1 MIYNDVIMRYYVDGI
16 AFKRLN
22 LVLETGI
29 NLCAYGYEDFA
40 HRRSNTRKRKISTHI
55 LQFIVRGEGQY
66 FIKNNIYD
74 LNENTLFYLPPNAPL
89 KYQRKKINPY
99 KYFWI
104 TLQGKNVI
112 RLLQS
117 FGITTDNPVK
127 HFQTNDLF
135 PLFSALES
143 MELTQYK
150 LKAICFDI
158 FNYLQ
163 TQSEN
168 QKTFINVLTREDLSE
183 RLKNYIHA
191 NFSNPNLSI
200 LEMANTLGIS
210 ETQLYRLSISTLG
223 VSAKKYLLSYRMK
236 HAVKLLQLG
245 YNATDTSAH
254 CGFADLYYFSK
265 EFKKKYGIPPSQYKK
280 SKSPKKKI

>member
-1 MIYNDVIMRYYVDGI
+1 MKYYVDGI
-16 AFKRLN
+16 AFKKLN
-22 LVLETGI
+22 LILESGI
-29 NLCAYGYEDFA
+29 NLCEYGYEDFQN
-40 HRRSNTRKRKISTHI
+40 RRSNTRKRKISTHV
-55 LQFIVRGEGQY
+55 LQFVVRGEGQY
-66 FIKNNIYD
+66 FIKDNIFD
-74 LNENTLFYLPPNAPL
+74 LNENTLFYLPPNIPL
-89 KYQRKKINPY
+89 KYQRRKSNPY

-112 RLLQS
+112 RLLQN
-117 FGITTDNPVK
+117 FGITADNPVK
-127 HFQTNDLF
+127 HFQNKDLF
-135 PLFSALES
+135 PLFNSLES

-163 TQSEN
+163 DQSEP
-168 QKTFINVLTREDLSE
+168 QKKFVNVLTRDDLSE

-200 LEMANTLGIS
+200 LEITNTLGIS

-223 VSAKKYLLSYRMK
+223 MSAKKYLLSYRMK
-236 HAVKLLQLG
+236 HAVKLLKLG

-280 SKSPKKKI
+280 QKIGNKKKIITL